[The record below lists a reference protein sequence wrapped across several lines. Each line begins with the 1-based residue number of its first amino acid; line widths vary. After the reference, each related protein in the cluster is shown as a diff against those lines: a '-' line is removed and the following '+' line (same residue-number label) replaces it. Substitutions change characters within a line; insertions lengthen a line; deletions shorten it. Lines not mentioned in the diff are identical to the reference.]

1 MWKKFVLN
9 FSPLLLLLLSPKDI
23 KLNFLSTA
31 LFCWCFPGGSVVM
44 IHLPMQEMWVWS
56 LGQEDLLE
64 KEIATHSSMLAWEI
78 PCLEWKYMGLQRA
91 GHDLATRKTTTFLL
105 IKEFRIKINKA
116 DPSFFFFFFEYYCE
130 ITITCFGW
138 NKEAG
143 SSWLLLLYLLN
154 KYVERRHTNL
164 YFMVSLECAFWR
176 LISLFI
182 IFLLPKHIAK
192 CIFSRW

>member
-1 MWKKFVLN
+1 
-9 FSPLLLLLLSPKDI
+9 
-23 KLNFLSTA
+23 
-31 LFCWCFPGGSVVM
+31 
-44 IHLPMQEMWVWS
+44 MQEMWVWS

-64 KEIATHSSMLAWEI
+64 KEMATPSSMLAWEI
-78 PCLEWKYMGLQRA
+78 PCLEGSGGKYMGLQRA

-105 IKEFRIKINKA
+105 IKEFRIKNNKA
-116 DPSFFFFFFEYYCE
+116 DPRFFFEYYCE

-138 NKEAG
+138 SKEAG

-164 YFMVSLECAFWR
+164 YFMVLLECAFWR

-182 IFLLPKHIAK
+182 IFLLPKHTAN
-192 CIFSRW
+192 CIFSGW